1 MGTKNL
7 NGMVHQRLL
16 HNQHFPPVSKVGK
29 CQPDSQVLDSVTGKI
44 TVLST
49 GRANLILGIPSQME
63 IDACSAFADESF
75 QAHVLRLMH

>member
-1 MGTKNL
+1 MQLVVMKNTRQSDFQ
-7 NGMVHQRLL
+7 V
-16 HNQHFPPVSKVGK
+16 PDKVPSSVPV
-29 CQPDSQVLDSVTGKI
+29 T
-44 TVLST
+44 ST